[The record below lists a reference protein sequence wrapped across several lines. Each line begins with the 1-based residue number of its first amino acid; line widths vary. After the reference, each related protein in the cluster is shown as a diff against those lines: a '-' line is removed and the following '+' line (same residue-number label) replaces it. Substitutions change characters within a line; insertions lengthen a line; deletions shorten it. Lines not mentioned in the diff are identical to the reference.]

1 MKEITYTSFLG
12 KDITEY
18 VRFKCSLG
26 YSASTYDEALRRFDT
41 FCAENYPSEDTVTE
55 QIVNRWLEKRPGE
68 NTNGHIRR
76 MITLKGFLK
85 FLKARKP
92 DIYTI
97 PDGVI
102 GEYKPYMPY
111 LYSDDE
117 LDRFFLA
124 SDTMPVNPVAVH
136 REKICPVIF
145 RMLYCCG
152 LRPQEPIKLLRS
164 DVNLVDGTIY
174 IADSKVHK
182 DRVVAMSE
190 ELRDLCAKYDS
201 LMEFCMPG
209 RIHFF
214 QRPDDGNAYDIQWL
228 QRTFRSCIRHS
239 GLSFSTK
246 HPRVY
251 DWRHNF
257 ATRVIRKWIQQ
268 GVDVAVMLP
277 YLSTYMGHTSL
288 EDTAYY
294 VHLVPEHLEKSRM
307 NEWSAIPEVPAY
319 ED

>member
-102 GEYKPYMPY
+102 G
-111 LYSDDE
+111 
-117 LDRFFLA
+117 
-124 SDTMPVNPVAVH
+124 
-136 REKICPVIF
+136 
-145 RMLYCCG
+145 
-152 LRPQEPIKLLRS
+152 
-164 DVNLVDGTIY
+164 
-174 IADSKVHK
+174 
-182 DRVVAMSE
+182 
-190 ELRDLCAKYDS
+190 
-201 LMEFCMPG
+201 
-209 RIHFF
+209 
-214 QRPDDGNAYDIQWL
+214 
-228 QRTFRSCIRHS
+228 
-239 GLSFSTK
+239 
-246 HPRVY
+246 
-251 DWRHNF
+251 
-257 ATRVIRKWIQQ
+257 
-268 GVDVAVMLP
+268 
-277 YLSTYMGHTSL
+277 
-288 EDTAYY
+288 
-294 VHLVPEHLEKSRM
+294 
-307 NEWSAIPEVPAY
+307 
-319 ED
+319 

>member
-18 VRFKCSLG
+18 IRFKCSLG
-26 YSASTYDEALRRFDT
+26 YSASTYDEALRRFDM
-41 FCAENYPSEDTVTE
+41 FCAKNYPSEDTVTE
-55 QIVNRWLEKRPGE
+55 QMISQWLEKRSRE

-76 MITLKGFLK
+76 MITIKGFLS
-85 FLKARKP
+85 FLKIRKP
-92 DIYTI
+92 DTYTI
-97 PDGVI
+97 PDGMV
-102 GEYKPYMPY
+102 GEYKPYIPY
-111 LYSDDE
+111 LYSDNE

-124 SDTMPVNPVAVH
+124 ADTMPVNSVAVH

-152 LRPQEPIKLLRS
+152 LRPQEPIKLRRN

-182 DRVVAMSE
+182 DRIVAMSE
-190 ELRDLCAKYDS
+190 ELRDLCAKYDDI
-201 LMEFCMPG
+201 MESHMPG
-209 RIHFF
+209 RTHFF

-246 HPRVY
+246 RPRVY

-257 ATRVIRKWIQQ
+257 ATRVIQKWIQQ
-268 GVDVAVMLP
+268 GDDVAVMLP

-294 VHLVPEHLEKSRM
+294 VHLVPEHLGKDRM

>member
-18 VRFKCSLG
+18 IRFKCSLG

-55 QIVNRWLEKRPGE
+55 QIANQWLEKRFGE

-76 MITLKGFLK
+76 MITLKGFLI

-92 DIYTI
+92 DTYTI
-97 PDGVI
+97 PDGMV

-111 LYSDDE
+111 LYSNDE

-124 SDTMPVNPVAVH
+124 ADTMPVNPVAVH

-152 LRPQEPIKLLRS
+152 LRPQEPIKLMRS
-164 DVNLVDGTIY
+164 DVNLADGTIY
-174 IADSKVHK
+174 IANSKVHK
-182 DRVVAMSE
+182 DRIVAMSE
-190 ELRDLCAKYDS
+190 ELRDLCAKYDD
-201 LMEFCMPG
+201 LMQSCMPE
-209 RIHFF
+209 RTHFF

-239 GLSFSTK
+239 GLSFSIK

-257 ATRVIRKWIQQ
+257 ATRVIQKWIQQ
-268 GVDVAVMLP
+268 GDDVAVMLP

-294 VHLVPEHLEKSRM
+294 VHLVPEHLEKDRM

>member
-1 MKEITYTSFLG
+1 MKEIIYNSFLSDSI
-12 KDITEY
+12 KEY
-18 VRFKCSLG
+18 IRFKCSLG
-26 YSASTYDEALRRFDT
+26 YSASTYDEALRRFDV
-41 FCAENYPSEDTVTE
+41 FCIENYPSANAVTE
-55 QIVNRWLEKRPGE
+55 EIVNHWIEKRASE

-76 MITLKGFLK
+76 MITLTGFLS
-85 FLKARKP
+85 FLKIQKP
-92 DIYTI
+92 DTYTI
-97 PDGVI
+97 PEGVI
-102 GEYKPYMPY
+102 GKYQPYIPY
-111 LYSDDE
+111 LYSDAE

-124 SDTMPVNPVAVH
+124 ADTMPVHPVAVH

-152 LRPQEPIKLLRS
+152 LRPQEPLVLSRD
-164 DVNLVDGTIY
+164 DVNLTDGTIY

-190 ELRDLCAKYDS
+190 ELRDLCAKYDD
-201 LMEFCMPG
+201 LMEACIPG
-209 RIHFF
+209 RTHFF
-214 QRPDDGNAYDIQWL
+214 QRPDNGNTYGMLWL
-228 QRTFRSCIRHS
+228 ERTFRACIKRS
-239 GLSFSTK
+239 GLSFGTK

-257 ATRVIRKWIQQ
+257 ATRVIQKWIQQ
-268 GVDVAVMLP
+268 GDDVAVMLP

-294 VHLVPEHLEKSRM
+294 VHLVPEHLEGGQL
-307 NEWSAIPEVPAY
+307 NHWSFIPEVPAY